1 MKSSLNF
8 LDIARVNL
16 ASLPTSVDSLPR
28 ISAHLSGPR
37 IKIKRDDLTG
47 LALGGTK
54 VRKMEYLLADAMQQG
69 ARTIVTAGPN
79 HSNHCRLAAA
89 AAARCGLD
97 CVLILSSKDPQHE
110 DEKPPS
116 ANTFMDHL
124 FGAEIIWTLKEL
136 RDAALFT
143 QYEELKKNGRCPYM
157 FPNTDTHPLSV
168 IGYALAIREIIEQG
182 QDPDWIVFSSSTGGT
197 QAGLILGKQLFGLRG
212 RILGINVSAPSER
225 LTATIEKTYA
235 AACEFLGVGRAY
247 TREDILVDEHYL
259 GEGYSVVNG
268 MDIEAV
274 RLFAQYEGQTLD
286 PVYTGRAAAG
296 LIDLIRKGKFRPEEE
311 VLFWHTGGTPILLT
325 PQYQEHFRGS

>member
-1 MKSSLNF
+1 MHID
-8 LDIARVNL
+8 DIPRVPLGN
-16 ASLPTSVDSLPR
+16 LPTPIDALPR
-28 ISAHLSGPR
+28 LTRHLGGPR

-54 VRKMEYLLADAMQQG
+54 VRKMEYLLADALQQG

-97 CVLILSSKDPQHE
+97 CVLVLSSKDPQHE

-116 ANTFMDHL
+116 ANTFLDHL

-136 RDAALFT
+136 RDARLIT
-143 QYEELKKNGRCPYM
+143 LYQELQKDGRRPYM

-168 IGYALAIREIIEQG
+168 IGYALAIREMMEQG
-182 QDPDWIVFSSSTGGT
+182 QHPDWIVFSSSTGGT
-197 QAGLILGKQLFGLRG
+197 QAGFLLGKQLFGFRG
-212 RILGINVSAPSER
+212 QILGINASSSSEW
-225 LTATIEKTYA
+225 LTGSIDRTLS
-235 AACEFLGVGRAY
+235 AACEYLGFKNLLN
-247 TREDILVDEHYL
+247 REDILVDEHYL
-259 GEGYSVVNG
+259 GQGYAVVND
-268 MDIEAV
+268 MDIAAV
-274 RLFAQYEGQTLD
+274 RLFARLEGQTLD

-296 LIDLIRKGKFRPEEE
+296 LIDLIRQGKFAPEEE

-325 PQYQEHFRGS
+325 PQYQEHFRCG

>member
-1 MKSSLNF
+1 MNIE
-8 LDIARVNL
+8 DIPRVQLGN
-16 ASLPTSVDSLPR
+16 LPTSVDSLPR
-28 ISAHLSGPR
+28 ISAHLNCPR
-37 IKIKRDDLTG
+37 IKVKRDDLTG

-54 VRKMEYLLADAMQQG
+54 VRKMEYLLADAIRQG

-124 FGAEIIWTLKEL
+124 FGAEIIWTLKES

-143 QYEELKKNGRCPYM
+143 QYEELKKNGRRPYM

-168 IGYALAIREIIEQG
+168 IGYALAIREIMGQG
-182 QDPDWIVFSSSTGGT
+182 QHPDWIVFSSSTGGT
-197 QAGLILGKQLFGLRG
+197 QAGLLLGKQLFGFRG
-212 RILGINVSAPSER
+212 QILGINASSSSEW
-225 LTATIEKTYA
+225 LTGSIDRALS
-235 AACEFLGVGRAY
+235 AACEYLGVKNLVNR
-247 TREDILVDEHYL
+247 DDMLVDEHYL
-259 GEGYSVVNG
+259 GQGYAVVND

-274 RLFAQYEGQTLD
+274 RLFARLEGLLLD

-296 LIDLIRKGKFRPEEE
+296 LIDLIRQGKFSPEEE

-325 PQYQEHFRGS
+325 QQYQEHFCGG